1 MTGKA
6 ELTVEE
12 IARQRRPYR
21 LLGQGFS
28 RIGRIV
34 DATGSPEETAARA
47 LDVVIRWLPERAA
60 RREPR

>member
-12 IARQRRPYR
+12 IARQRRPSR

-34 DATGSPEETAARA
+34 DATGFPEETVARA
-47 LDVVIRWLPERAA
+47 LDVVIRWL